1 MDSFFG
7 RLALAGGVF
16 AALSALGCRAPIP
29 SAESPTP
36 ESSVGAPASALPVGS
51 SKPPSE
57 IDSAEVKALEALA
70 GSGFGRRNDKWDTLS
85 IRFADWQSWKRVRIF
100 GQPTRATFRYGDDA
114 PALAVV
120 FYEASEGPDDPRA
133 CLDKFLR
140 FADEMATTYDIDF
153 KKSPVY
159 EREQSLPDRSKKPML
174 VVLAEGH
181 VNAAFAQDD
190 YVGAAAVY
198 QSFPGT
204 CLVQAFTAK
213 STRHPDLARKA
224 RDHWVTEAAPYL
236 TWAAKVT
243 SAPPLDAR

>member
-1 MDSFFG
+1 M
-7 RLALAGGVF
+7 
-16 AALSALGCRAPIP
+16 
-29 SAESPTP
+29 
-36 ESSVGAPASALPVGS
+36 
-51 SKPPSE
+51 
-57 IDSAEVKALEALA
+57 KAFETLA
-70 GSGFGRRNDKWDTLS
+70 GSSFGRRSDKWDTLS
-85 IRFADWQSWKRVRIF
+85 IRFADWQGWKRVRIF

-114 PALAVV
+114 PALLAV
-120 FYEASEGPDDPRA
+120 FYEASDGPDDPRA
-133 CLDKFLR
+133 CLDKFMH

-159 EREQSLPDRSKKPML
+159 EREQSLPDHSKKPML

-190 YVGAAAVY
+190 YVAALSVY
-198 QSFPGT
+198 RSFPGT
-204 CLVQAFTAK
+204 CLVQAFAAR

-236 TWAAKVT
+236 TWGAKVT